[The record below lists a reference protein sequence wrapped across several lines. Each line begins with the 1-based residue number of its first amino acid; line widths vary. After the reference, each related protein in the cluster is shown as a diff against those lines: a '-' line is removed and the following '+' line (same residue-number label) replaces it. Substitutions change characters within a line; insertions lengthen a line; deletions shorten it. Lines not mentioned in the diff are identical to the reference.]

1 MNSYKLKTKFLLIF
15 LIYFTVLV
23 SVSGCASHSTKAI
36 GKLDNTQPIFHSNAC
51 KNARSNA
58 WVYQEAKDA
67 KLWAGP
73 SALLIV
79 GPIAFIPVLFANA
92 GVNAADRLKAADIA
106 SNCGGTPPN
115 PETVAGYIALDVTID
130 IATGSLIPATLPL
143 KSAP

>member
-1 MNSYKLKTKFLLIF
+1 MLKLLLIF
-15 LIYFTVLV
+15 SSCVILMT
-23 SVSGCASHSTKAI
+23 GCASHSTKAI

-130 IATGSLIPATLPL
+130 IATGSLIPVTLPL

>member
-1 MNSYKLKTKFLLIF
+1 MLKLLLIF
-15 LIYFTVLV
+15 SSFVILMT
-23 SVSGCASHSTKAI
+23 GCASHSTKAI

-106 SNCGGTPPN
+106 SNCGGNPPN

-130 IATGSLIPATLPL
+130 IATGSLIPVTLPL
-143 KSAP
+143 KNAP

>member
-1 MNSYKLKTKFLLIF
+1 MYTFNLISRFILLNIISF
-15 LIYFTVLV
+15 FA
-23 SVSGCASHSTKAI
+23 SGCASHSTQAI

-73 SALLIV
+73 SALLIA
-79 GPIAFIPVLFANA
+79 GPIAFIPMLFANA
-92 GVNAADRLKAADIA
+92 SVNAADHLKAADIA
-106 SNCGGTPPN
+106 YNCGGNPRN
-115 PETVAGYIALDVTID
+115 PEAVAGDIALEATID
-130 IATGSLIPATLPL
+130 IATGSLIPANLPL